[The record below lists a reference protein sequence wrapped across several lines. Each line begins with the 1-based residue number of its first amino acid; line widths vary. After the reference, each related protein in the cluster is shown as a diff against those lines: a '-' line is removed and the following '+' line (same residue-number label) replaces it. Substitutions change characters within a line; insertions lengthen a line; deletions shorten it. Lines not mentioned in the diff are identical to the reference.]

1 MPVLKNLR
9 FNKFDKYD
17 NPVFI
22 ASHKEKEN
30 YDDLKNKANK
40 LEAKNLHTFLPIYHS
55 EKFKFATIRFV
66 KNFQKNGDYIKPQS
80 DCVYN
85 IDYSIKTKTKES
97 PNAST
102 RLGAPLGGKASDG
115 ATIGDHEE
123 GRTYV
128 NCYINTITFV
138 KKLDRS
144 DGDELEL

>member
-1 MPVLKNLR
+1 MPALKNLR

-66 KNFQKNGDYIKPQS
+66 KNFQKNGDYIKPQP
-80 DCVYN
+80 DCVYD
-85 IDYSIKTKTKES
+85 IDYTIKKKTKE
-97 PNAST
+97 
-102 RLGAPLGGKASDG
+102 
-115 ATIGDHEE
+115 GDHEE
-123 GRTYV
+123 GRTYI
-128 NCYINTITFV
+128 NCFINTIKFI

-144 DGDELEL
+144 EGDELEL

>member
-17 NPVFI
+17 NPVYI
-22 ASHKEKEN
+22 ASHKEKDN
-30 YDDLKNKANK
+30 YEDLKDKANK

-66 KNFQKNGDYIKPQS
+66 KNFQKNGDYIKPQP

-85 IDYSIKTKTKES
+85 IDHSIKTKTKE
-97 PNAST
+97 
-102 RLGAPLGGKASDG
+102 
-115 ATIGDHEE
+115 GDHEE
-123 GRTYV
+123 GRTNV

-138 KKLDRS
+138 KKLGRS
-144 DGDELEL
+144 EGDELEL

>member
-66 KNFQKNGDYIKPQS
+66 KNFQKNGDYIKPHP

-85 IDYSIKTKTKES
+85 IDYSIKTKTKE
-97 PNAST
+97 
-102 RLGAPLGGKASDG
+102 
-115 ATIGDHEE
+115 GDHEE

-144 DGDELEL
+144 EGDELEL